1 MYHLFTKVRLFLYYR
16 LLHAL
21 GIRLAGGHFFHAGLL
36 TRHSGTVIDGGANI
50 GKFSGAM
57 ATQNYPVFAIEP
69 VPEYVEQL
77 KAIQGVT
84 PWNGVLTGKA
94 GSFTFFVSN
103 ALEASSLHA
112 SIPQGSGSHTNAITV
127 PGCTLTALQAQ
138 FGLHSIS
145 LLKLDIEG
153 AEIEVLDSL
162 SDEELKVLPQLLIEF
177 HDFILPQQLPDI
189 ARCMQRLESLGFI
202 TIRATRNYLM
212 DMVFINRQS
221 LKPSLLWW
229 LTYRLWKGVAWPYKP
244 LQALTNKAA

>member
-1 MYHLFTKVRLFLYYR
+1 MRQLFTKIRLFLYYR

-36 TRHSGTVIDGGANI
+36 TQHPGTVIDGGANI
-50 GKFSGAM
+50 GKFSRAM
-57 ATQNYPVFAIEP
+57 ATENYPVFSIEP

-112 SIPQGSGSHTNAITV
+112 GIPQESGTHTNAITV
-127 PGCTLTALQAQ
+127 PGSTLTALQAQ
-138 FGLHSIS
+138 FGLYSIS

-162 SDEELKVLPQLLIEF
+162 TDEELKALPQLIIEF

-212 DMVFINRQS
+212 DMVFVNRQH
-221 LKPSLLWW
+221 LKPSQLW
-229 LTYRLWKGVAWPYKP
+229 LFIYRLWKVVAWPYKP
-244 LQALTNKAA
+244 LKAITGKAS